1 MYQRSNLHR
10 YCIVIR
16 NTCNNFLR
24 IAPLSNNRRLVVG
37 TNMLKKSSQSLRSL
51 FILLAVTLQ
60 CCSCFSVDNI
70 QWKEVKIP
78 VQNND
83 GNNNIETFKNIQR
96 KKMLNGK
103 VPVSSRLVPLGIEG
117 VPFVTIWELQNPS
130 KLMEMWWAADM
141 DSSSSVSKEKI
152 GDPFVS

>member
-1 MYQRSNLHR
+1 
-10 YCIVIR
+10 
-16 NTCNNFLR
+16 
-24 IAPLSNNRRLVVG
+24 
-37 TNMLKKSSQSLRSL
+37 
-51 FILLAVTLQ
+51 
-60 CCSCFSVDNI
+60 
-70 QWKEVKIP
+70 
-78 VQNND
+78 
-83 GNNNIETFKNIQR
+83 
-96 KKMLNGK
+96 MLNGK